1 MKKFISA
8 LIVTAMMIP
17 TAVPMTAL
25 ADNAVNNSVS
35 GYISADTGV
44 KLIGKDKQAKIY
56 VDSNDYESVIRAVG
70 DMKDDLSDVSGQTVT
85 INADIQSMSDEVKI
99 SGINISS
106 ASMSVDG
113 YKLLTEN
120 GKGIIAVYNT
130 DGTIEKVLISEDNI
144 NSTNGTA
151 HFKELPSF
159 EGKTVKAFAWKT
171 ENDKLTVTPIANSYT
186 YTETPKATMPAD
198 NDWSDANIIVGTLGN
213 SKAIDSLAEM
223 GAIDVSEIKDKWE
236 SFTVQENGGN
246 LIIAG
251 SDKRGTI
258 YGIYDFCEKIGVS
271 PWKWWADV
279 KPKKAD
285 ELYINLPKDGY
296 TEDEPSVQYRGI
308 FLNDE
313 YNLNQWST
321 SMGDGNMNKETYEKI
336 YELILRLKANTLW
349 PAMHQY
355 SNAFHLDA
363 ENAVLA
369 DKYGIVM
376 GSSHAEPLLRNNL
389 GELYP
394 YQQQWLADHPDKK
407 LYINTKDDSGRSVSY
422 MWTDH
427 DGDGNAV
434 DNKEFLADYWRDSV
448 KTNGS
453 YENIYTL
460 GMRGVHDGSFSTN
473 MDTTTAL
480 NEIIATQRKILEEE
494 LCTDGRKIEDIPQI
508 FIPYKDVQAIYNTG
522 ALKIPD
528 DVTIM
533 WTDDNYGY
541 VRQNADD
548 AERARAG
555 KTGIYYHISYYG
567 YPTSYLWL
575 SSTQPGLIREELKKS
590 YDMGANKVWILNV
603 GDLKPAEKE
612 IEYFADLAK
621 NVWST
626 SNTEISSIYEQNAK
640 RDFNMNETDAKEYA
654 DIMDKYYEIAN
665 AKRPEFLRT
674 GDFSMTAYG
683 DEGERYINEYKDIC
697 ARAEKLYEKLPTDK
711 QASFFELALYPIR
724 TATNMAI
731 DYVQTDRAN
740 LYVSQNRGAAANKYA
755 EEADNAVKQIN
766 TDMAY
771 YNSMLDGKWNNIMN
785 NNPSKLQGCDAHI
798 TTELNAPKVSSLD
811 YTELAVMTD
820 SQMDYS
826 DNPTMTVSTYDTY
839 DKFIDVINKGYG
851 GLDYEITSDSNALV
865 FDKTSGTSYGSD
877 RVHISVDKSKA
888 ADGVNNATVTVEQ
901 KIGDNVLD
909 TKQIAVTIE
918 NPTEQISEKTYVE
931 AGGVV
936 SIEAEHYTDK
946 FDVNG
951 YEWKEEKDFGR
962 SGNTMKAYPE
972 TASNAKESD
981 LTNSAAYMEYKVYF
995 TNVGSYTLDVYRMPT
1010 LNERGTMRLAVAID
1024 DGTPTVLSGTNKYSG
1039 SRSKTD
1045 AWSKGV
1051 LCNSEKLT
1059 TKINVSE
1066 AGYHT
1071 VRVYNVSTGVVI
1083 DKMLLSKNNINSYFG
1098 APESYNTTYNTTKE
1112 TSTVTEDTEVSGI
1125 DKTYEP
1131 KAVVGN
1137 VSVENNNVKTVDLIG
1152 LTENTQNAVVF
1163 TVGYDKDGNAVS
1175 TAMNKAE
1182 INGKTTVNVNLALAD
1197 NATSYAIYVVDNL
1210 TDMQPIAPFKTFGK
1224 IKAEAE
1230 DNYITLK
1237 TDFSSLYG
1245 KKSVVLAADCEI
1257 SEDITADNI
1266 KYVYGETLDS
1276 DSYKYIPWNEE
1287 EGKYYIRVGVDK
1299 DSTYDETKNTVKNI
1313 TPDTQGE
1320 ETQVSLWKFDT
1331 DLNDTNGANAFTLT
1345 GDTVNNNGQILMNN
1359 STKGTSTGSASMQ
1372 YAKPVVTSQ
1381 GETLTVEFD
1390 ITFGKHSGKTMSYSL
1405 TDANGKAIV
1414 STQICAYDL
1423 SGNTNVKIGGN
1434 DVLDDYSKLS
1444 AAISRG
1450 NNSSSSNKPTHF
1462 KNVIDFGSNKAYVT
1476 VSYDGGQTAEFTGK
1490 IGDST
1495 GSLGGINFS
1504 SNHGYADRSCIVDNV
1519 SIGKVSG
1526 PQYKMTFGAVDSKS
1540 KESVDANIVVKD
1552 GISGAVLTP
1561 NSNGEYL
1568 LCEGD
1573 YLISAT
1579 ADGYRDAGQ
1588 KLELSQAT
1596 ESKNITVPM
1605 VSVMDLTKAD
1615 IAIEFKDNQGN
1626 DIMES
1631 VTETGDF
1638 YVGDKYTVSADYRK
1652 DQVVKRDGK
1661 VYTYKY
1667 NAEKSVYTEDKLEEN
1682 NIFTIVYD
1690 VGGEYDFY
1698 ADFENY
1704 TIDDSALTYGG
1715 GNPKLT
1721 VANDNE
1727 NSYLSYASTGSTVG
1741 VWQKFDTIDCTNKT
1755 VTVNADIKF
1764 APKGTAGNSQ
1774 FSIGDTSP
1782 KFDSNNVNYG
1792 FVNKSKKYDG
1802 HIIAVEYNSG
1812 STLLVNGQTVSSDF
1826 VGSWIHL
1833 NAEINF
1839 ATKKI
1844 NVTLKNDSDITAE
1857 LNDLDFYSSNDITE
1871 IGSFYLR
1878 AAKSNGT
1885 VGLDN
1890 LTMVSEDITE

>member
-1 MKKFISA
+1 
-8 LIVTAMMIP
+8 
-17 TAVPMTAL
+17 
-25 ADNAVNNSVS
+25 
-35 GYISADTGV
+35 
-44 KLIGKDKQAKIY
+44 
-56 VDSNDYESVIRAVG
+56 
-70 DMKDDLSDVSGQTVT
+70 
-85 INADIQSMSDEVKI
+85 
-99 SGINISS
+99 
-106 ASMSVDG
+106 
-113 YKLLTEN
+113 
-120 GKGIIAVYNT
+120 
-130 DGTIEKVLISEDNI
+130 
-144 NSTNGTA
+144 
-151 HFKELPSF
+151 
-159 EGKTVKAFAWKT
+159 
-171 ENDKLTVTPIANSYT
+171 
-186 YTETPKATMPAD
+186 
-198 NDWSDANIIVGTLGN
+198 
-213 SKAIDSLAEM
+213 
-223 GAIDVSEIKDKWE
+223 
-236 SFTVQENGGN
+236 
-246 LIIAG
+246 
-251 SDKRGTI
+251 
-258 YGIYDFCEKIGVS
+258 
-271 PWKWWADV
+271 
-279 KPKKAD
+279 
-285 ELYINLPKDGY
+285 
-296 TEDEPSVQYRGI
+296 
-308 FLNDE
+308 
-313 YNLNQWST
+313 
-321 SMGDGNMNKETYEKI
+321 
-336 YELILRLKANTLW
+336 
-349 PAMHQY
+349 
-355 SNAFHLDA
+355 
-363 ENAVLA
+363 
-369 DKYGIVM
+369 
-376 GSSHAEPLLRNNL
+376 
-389 GELYP
+389 
-394 YQQQWLADHPDKK
+394 
-407 LYINTKDDSGRSVSY
+407 
-422 MWTDH
+422 
-427 DGDGNAV
+427 
-434 DNKEFLADYWRDSV
+434 
-448 KTNGS
+448 
-453 YENIYTL
+453 
-460 GMRGVHDGSFSTN
+460 
-473 MDTTTAL
+473 
-480 NEIIATQRKILEEE
+480 
-494 LCTDGRKIEDIPQI
+494 
-508 FIPYKDVQAIYNTG
+508 
-522 ALKIPD
+522 
-528 DVTIM
+528 
-533 WTDDNYGY
+533 
-541 VRQNADD
+541 
-548 AERARAG
+548 
-555 KTGIYYHISYYG
+555 
-567 YPTSYLWL
+567 
-575 SSTQPGLIREELKKS
+575 
-590 YDMGANKVWILNV
+590 
-603 GDLKPAEKE
+603 
-612 IEYFADLAK
+612 
-621 NVWST
+621 
-626 SNTEISSIYEQNAK
+626 
-640 RDFNMNETDAKEYA
+640 
-654 DIMDKYYEIAN
+654 
-665 AKRPEFLRT
+665 
-674 GDFSMTAYG
+674 
-683 DEGERYINEYKDIC
+683 
-697 ARAEKLYEKLPTDK
+697 
-711 QASFFELALYPIR
+711 
-724 TATNMAI
+724 
-731 DYVQTDRAN
+731 
-740 LYVSQNRGAAANKYA
+740 
-755 EEADNAVKQIN
+755 
-766 TDMAY
+766 
-771 YNSMLDGKWNNIMN
+771 
-785 NNPSKLQGCDAHI
+785 
-798 TTELNAPKVSSLD
+798 
-811 YTELAVMTD
+811 
-820 SQMDYS
+820 
-826 DNPTMTVSTYDTY
+826 
-839 DKFIDVINKGYG
+839 
-851 GLDYEITSDSNALV
+851 
-865 FDKTSGTSYGSD
+865 
-877 RVHISVDKSKA
+877 
-888 ADGVNNATVTVEQ
+888 
-901 KIGDNVLD
+901 
-909 TKQIAVTIE
+909 
-918 NPTEQISEKTYVE
+918 
-931 AGGVV
+931 
-936 SIEAEHYTDK
+936 
-946 FDVNG
+946 
-951 YEWKEEKDFGR
+951 
-962 SGNTMKAYPE
+962 
-972 TASNAKESD
+972 
-981 LTNSAAYMEYKVYF
+981 
-995 TNVGSYTLDVYRMPT
+995 
-1010 LNERGTMRLAVAID
+1010 
-1024 DGTPTVLSGTNKYSG
+1024 
-1039 SRSKTD
+1039 
-1045 AWSKGV
+1045 
-1051 LCNSEKLT
+1051 
-1059 TKINVSE
+1059 
-1066 AGYHT
+1066 
-1071 VRVYNVSTGVVI
+1071 
-1083 DKMLLSKNNINSYFG
+1083 
-1098 APESYNTTYNTTKE
+1098 
-1112 TSTVTEDTEVSGI
+1112 
-1125 DKTYEP
+1125 
-1131 KAVVGN
+1131 
-1137 VSVENNNVKTVDLIG
+1137 
-1152 LTENTQNAVVF
+1152 
-1163 TVGYDKDGNAVS
+1163 
-1175 TAMNKAE
+1175 MNKAE

-1504 SNHGYADRSCIVDNV
+1504 SNHGYANRSCIVDNV

-1682 NIFTIVYD
+1682 NIFTLVYD

>member
-1 MKKFISA
+1 M
-8 LIVTAMMIP
+8 
-17 TAVPMTAL
+17 
-25 ADNAVNNSVS
+25 
-35 GYISADTGV
+35 
-44 KLIGKDKQAKIY
+44 
-56 VDSNDYESVIRAVG
+56 
-70 DMKDDLSDVSGQTVT
+70 
-85 INADIQSMSDEVKI
+85 
-99 SGINISS
+99 
-106 ASMSVDG
+106 
-113 YKLLTEN
+113 
-120 GKGIIAVYNT
+120 
-130 DGTIEKVLISEDNI
+130 
-144 NSTNGTA
+144 
-151 HFKELPSF
+151 
-159 EGKTVKAFAWKT
+159 
-171 ENDKLTVTPIANSYT
+171 
-186 YTETPKATMPAD
+186 
-198 NDWSDANIIVGTLGN
+198 
-213 SKAIDSLAEM
+213 
-223 GAIDVSEIKDKWE
+223 
-236 SFTVQENGGN
+236 
-246 LIIAG
+246 
-251 SDKRGTI
+251 
-258 YGIYDFCEKIGVS
+258 
-271 PWKWWADV
+271 
-279 KPKKAD
+279 
-285 ELYINLPKDGY
+285 
-296 TEDEPSVQYRGI
+296 
-308 FLNDE
+308 
-313 YNLNQWST
+313 
-321 SMGDGNMNKETYEKI
+321 
-336 YELILRLKANTLW
+336 
-349 PAMHQY
+349 
-355 SNAFHLDA
+355 
-363 ENAVLA
+363 
-369 DKYGIVM
+369 
-376 GSSHAEPLLRNNL
+376 
-389 GELYP
+389 
-394 YQQQWLADHPDKK
+394 
-407 LYINTKDDSGRSVSY
+407 
-422 MWTDH
+422 
-427 DGDGNAV
+427 
-434 DNKEFLADYWRDSV
+434 
-448 KTNGS
+448 
-453 YENIYTL
+453 
-460 GMRGVHDGSFSTN
+460 
-473 MDTTTAL
+473 
-480 NEIIATQRKILEEE
+480 
-494 LCTDGRKIEDIPQI
+494 
-508 FIPYKDVQAIYNTG
+508 
-522 ALKIPD
+522 
-528 DVTIM
+528 
-533 WTDDNYGY
+533 
-541 VRQNADD
+541 
-548 AERARAG
+548 
-555 KTGIYYHISYYG
+555 
-567 YPTSYLWL
+567 
-575 SSTQPGLIREELKKS
+575 
-590 YDMGANKVWILNV
+590 
-603 GDLKPAEKE
+603 
-612 IEYFADLAK
+612 
-621 NVWST
+621 
-626 SNTEISSIYEQNAK
+626 
-640 RDFNMNETDAKEYA
+640 
-654 DIMDKYYEIAN
+654 
-665 AKRPEFLRT
+665 
-674 GDFSMTAYG
+674 
-683 DEGERYINEYKDIC
+683 
-697 ARAEKLYEKLPTDK
+697 
-711 QASFFELALYPIR
+711 
-724 TATNMAI
+724 
-731 DYVQTDRAN
+731 
-740 LYVSQNRGAAANKYA
+740 
-755 EEADNAVKQIN
+755 
-766 TDMAY
+766 
-771 YNSMLDGKWNNIMN
+771 
-785 NNPSKLQGCDAHI
+785 
-798 TTELNAPKVSSLD
+798 
-811 YTELAVMTD
+811 
-820 SQMDYS
+820 
-826 DNPTMTVSTYDTY
+826 
-839 DKFIDVINKGYG
+839 
-851 GLDYEITSDSNALV
+851 
-865 FDKTSGTSYGSD
+865 
-877 RVHISVDKSKA
+877 
-888 ADGVNNATVTVEQ
+888 
-901 KIGDNVLD
+901 
-909 TKQIAVTIE
+909 
-918 NPTEQISEKTYVE
+918 
-931 AGGVV
+931 
-936 SIEAEHYTDK
+936 
-946 FDVNG
+946 
-951 YEWKEEKDFGR
+951 
-962 SGNTMKAYPE
+962 
-972 TASNAKESD
+972 
-981 LTNSAAYMEYKVYF
+981 
-995 TNVGSYTLDVYRMPT
+995 
-1010 LNERGTMRLAVAID
+1010 
-1024 DGTPTVLSGTNKYSG
+1024 
-1039 SRSKTD
+1039 
-1045 AWSKGV
+1045 
-1051 LCNSEKLT
+1051 
-1059 TKINVSE
+1059 
-1066 AGYHT
+1066 
-1071 VRVYNVSTGVVI
+1071 
-1083 DKMLLSKNNINSYFG
+1083 
-1098 APESYNTTYNTTKE
+1098 
-1112 TSTVTEDTEVSGI
+1112 
-1125 DKTYEP
+1125 
-1131 KAVVGN
+1131 
-1137 VSVENNNVKTVDLIG
+1137 SVENNNVKTVDLIG

-1526 PQYKMTFGAVDSKS
+1526 PQYKMTFGAVASKS

-1596 ESKNITVPM
+1596 ESKIITVPM
-1605 VSVMDLTKAD
+1605 VSVTDLTKAH
-1615 IAIEFKDNQGN
+1615 IAIKFKDNQGN

-1682 NIFTIVYD
+1682 NIFTLVYD

-1839 ATKKI
+1839 AAKKI
-1844 NVTLKNDSDITAE
+1844 NVTLKNDNDITAE
-1857 LNDLDFYSSNDITE
+1857 LSDLDFYSSNDITE

-1878 AAKSNGT
+1878 VAKSNGT

-1890 LTMVSEDITE
+1890 LTMVCE

>member
-1 MKKFISA
+1 M
-8 LIVTAMMIP
+8 
-17 TAVPMTAL
+17 
-25 ADNAVNNSVS
+25 
-35 GYISADTGV
+35 
-44 KLIGKDKQAKIY
+44 
-56 VDSNDYESVIRAVG
+56 
-70 DMKDDLSDVSGQTVT
+70 
-85 INADIQSMSDEVKI
+85 
-99 SGINISS
+99 
-106 ASMSVDG
+106 
-113 YKLLTEN
+113 
-120 GKGIIAVYNT
+120 
-130 DGTIEKVLISEDNI
+130 
-144 NSTNGTA
+144 
-151 HFKELPSF
+151 
-159 EGKTVKAFAWKT
+159 
-171 ENDKLTVTPIANSYT
+171 
-186 YTETPKATMPAD
+186 
-198 NDWSDANIIVGTLGN
+198 
-213 SKAIDSLAEM
+213 
-223 GAIDVSEIKDKWE
+223 
-236 SFTVQENGGN
+236 
-246 LIIAG
+246 
-251 SDKRGTI
+251 
-258 YGIYDFCEKIGVS
+258 
-271 PWKWWADV
+271 
-279 KPKKAD
+279 
-285 ELYINLPKDGY
+285 
-296 TEDEPSVQYRGI
+296 
-308 FLNDE
+308 
-313 YNLNQWST
+313 
-321 SMGDGNMNKETYEKI
+321 
-336 YELILRLKANTLW
+336 
-349 PAMHQY
+349 
-355 SNAFHLDA
+355 
-363 ENAVLA
+363 
-369 DKYGIVM
+369 
-376 GSSHAEPLLRNNL
+376 
-389 GELYP
+389 
-394 YQQQWLADHPDKK
+394 
-407 LYINTKDDSGRSVSY
+407 
-422 MWTDH
+422 
-427 DGDGNAV
+427 
-434 DNKEFLADYWRDSV
+434 
-448 KTNGS
+448 
-453 YENIYTL
+453 
-460 GMRGVHDGSFSTN
+460 
-473 MDTTTAL
+473 
-480 NEIIATQRKILEEE
+480 
-494 LCTDGRKIEDIPQI
+494 
-508 FIPYKDVQAIYNTG
+508 
-522 ALKIPD
+522 
-528 DVTIM
+528 
-533 WTDDNYGY
+533 
-541 VRQNADD
+541 
-548 AERARAG
+548 
-555 KTGIYYHISYYG
+555 
-567 YPTSYLWL
+567 
-575 SSTQPGLIREELKKS
+575 
-590 YDMGANKVWILNV
+590 
-603 GDLKPAEKE
+603 
-612 IEYFADLAK
+612 
-621 NVWST
+621 
-626 SNTEISSIYEQNAK
+626 
-640 RDFNMNETDAKEYA
+640 
-654 DIMDKYYEIAN
+654 
-665 AKRPEFLRT
+665 
-674 GDFSMTAYG
+674 
-683 DEGERYINEYKDIC
+683 
-697 ARAEKLYEKLPTDK
+697 
-711 QASFFELALYPIR
+711 
-724 TATNMAI
+724 
-731 DYVQTDRAN
+731 
-740 LYVSQNRGAAANKYA
+740 
-755 EEADNAVKQIN
+755 
-766 TDMAY
+766 
-771 YNSMLDGKWNNIMN
+771 
-785 NNPSKLQGCDAHI
+785 
-798 TTELNAPKVSSLD
+798 
-811 YTELAVMTD
+811 
-820 SQMDYS
+820 
-826 DNPTMTVSTYDTY
+826 
-839 DKFIDVINKGYG
+839 
-851 GLDYEITSDSNALV
+851 
-865 FDKTSGTSYGSD
+865 
-877 RVHISVDKSKA
+877 
-888 ADGVNNATVTVEQ
+888 
-901 KIGDNVLD
+901 
-909 TKQIAVTIE
+909 
-918 NPTEQISEKTYVE
+918 
-931 AGGVV
+931 
-936 SIEAEHYTDK
+936 
-946 FDVNG
+946 
-951 YEWKEEKDFGR
+951 
-962 SGNTMKAYPE
+962 
-972 TASNAKESD
+972 
-981 LTNSAAYMEYKVYF
+981 
-995 TNVGSYTLDVYRMPT
+995 
-1010 LNERGTMRLAVAID
+1010 
-1024 DGTPTVLSGTNKYSG
+1024 
-1039 SRSKTD
+1039 
-1045 AWSKGV
+1045 
-1051 LCNSEKLT
+1051 
-1059 TKINVSE
+1059 
-1066 AGYHT
+1066 
-1071 VRVYNVSTGVVI
+1071 
-1083 DKMLLSKNNINSYFG
+1083 
-1098 APESYNTTYNTTKE
+1098 
-1112 TSTVTEDTEVSGI
+1112 
-1125 DKTYEP
+1125 
-1131 KAVVGN
+1131 
-1137 VSVENNNVKTVDLIG
+1137 ENNNVKTVDLIG

-1682 NIFTIVYD
+1682 NIFTLVYD